1 MVLYTFLDI
10 DRPTAMRCGH
20 SIPQLIPT
28 YDRRAQGPVGAPFF
42 KTQTQP
48 ERCLFQVE
56 RLSGDYLPPIRW
68 ASSWSSWSPQ
78 DSSRLSTPHGQ
89 SPSLEWNRTIPGIK
103 GSHTH
108 DWFTTQLTMLYD
120 GFEPSGPGGAF
131 LGYTEHSFC

>member
-1 MVLYTFLDI
+1 
-10 DRPTAMRCGH
+10 MRCGH

-42 KTQTQP
+42 
-48 ERCLFQVE
+48 
-56 RLSGDYLPPIRW
+56 RLKPNLARV
-68 ASSWSSWSPQ
+68 
-78 DSSRLSTPHGQ
+78 SRLSALRQLPPAHPLGVIMVCMDSLGSPWTHGQ
-89 SPSLEWNRTIPGIK
+89 RPSLEWNRTIPGIK